1 MGRSHLLLFLAFIFG
16 VTGCGSVQKA
26 AVGTTA
32 GLLFDASYEMESEAN
47 WDHLKNGIGPN
58 LKMIEGLYSLAPQDD
73 DLLVALVKGYT
84 AYAFAIFETEALADQ
99 LGHKKESKATQQ
111 AQHFYSRAIQ
121 YGIKYFEEEGFSW
134 NDLVRATREEEGVA
148 GLLARELPTNKRA
161 LEAAVFFGQALGGL
175 INLKKDDMVLV
186 AQLPVA
192 KGMFDWA
199 CKEDPTINHGACD
212 IFYGAYETGRPK
224 MLGGN
229 PEKGKEI
236 FKQAIAA
243 NPNNW
248 LARVAY
254 LQYYVLPM
262 FDEDEWAA
270 QKQALNEAEK
280 IYREELVW
288 RPDRPKHPALAQENL
303 RAFQAIAL
311 KRWEIIRKYE
321 KDLF

>member
-1 MGRSHLLLFLAFIFG
+1 MGRTHFLLFFALLFSL
-16 VTGCGSVQKA
+16 TGCGSVQKL

-32 GLLFDASYEMESEAN
+32 GLLYDASYEMESEPN
-47 WDHLKNGIGPN
+47 WEHLKNGIGPN
-58 LKMIEGLYSLAPQDD
+58 LKMIEGLYSLSPEDD

-99 LGHKKESKATQQ
+99 MAGKSDSAATRQ

-134 NDLVRATREEEGVA
+134 DDLVRATREDDGVP
-148 GLLARELPTNKRA
+148 GLLARKLPTNKRA
-161 LEAAVFFGQALGGL
+161 LEAAVFFGQAVGGL

-199 CKEDPTINHGACD
+199 CKEDPNINHGACD
-212 IFYGAYETGRPK
+212 IFYGAYEAGRPK

-236 FKQAIAA
+236 FLKAISN
-243 NPNNW
+243 NPHNW

-262 FDEDEWAA
+262 FDEDEWAGQKKALDEA
-270 QKQALNEAEK
+270 QK
-280 IYREELVW
+280 IYRDELVW
-288 RPDRPKHPALAQENL
+288 RPDRAKHPALEDESY

-311 KRWEIIRKYE
+311 KRWEIIRKHE